1 MTLVSKLSFECLP
14 QHRNPALCTT
24 GEPRT
29 STANPAPAALRR
41 DLKPLRA
48 HESKC
53 STPTNSFCAVR
64 YAQKFLSGWIR
75 LSRPQAR
82 SDTVCWGCREPVPAP
97 AQPCLP
103 MAGPEPAAS
112 TQPAQTPRPLLWLI
126 WQKCRPGPQQIYTGG
141 WVSVHRDVINDY
153 GAVCGVNI
161 QLASGPQSLLSP
173 SPGWSHLDHEV
184 FFPVP
189 SLKEWWQ
196 IQRVFLE
203 AILVYFCIVNSSFTV
218 QGNRFGFLLEMLS
231 FRAEESNQK

>member
-1 MTLVSKLSFECLP
+1 MTSVSKLRFVWLP
-14 QHRNPALCTT
+14 QHCNPALCTT
-24 GEPRT
+24 GSPAPPRQTQLPGPSGETKTTAGT
-29 STANPAPAALRR
+29 ST
-41 DLKPLRA
+41 
-48 HESKC
+48 H
-53 STPTNSFCAVR
+53 TNSFCTVR

-97 AQPCLP
+97 ARPCLH

-112 TQPAQTPRPLLWLI
+112 TQPAQTLWPLLWLI

-141 WVSVHRDVINDY
+141 WVSVHRDVINDC
-153 GAVCGVNI
+153 GAVCGANI

-203 AILVYFCIVNSSFTV
+203 AILVCFCIVNSSFTV
-218 QGNRFGFLLEMLS
+218 QGNRFGFLLEILS